1 LLSSLR
7 CSGTRF
13 ELKRELAVRFA
24 VLELAVELEVS
35 QFDVGKDEGVSEKWL
50 GVRSI

>member
-1 LLSSLR
+1 LRSSGR
-7 CSGTRF
+7 RF
-13 ELKRELAVRFA
+13 EVKRELAVRFS
-24 VLELAVELEVS
+24 VLDLAVEVEVS